1 MAEVLKPFAQKS
13 VAVIG
18 GGIAGLSAAA
28 NLIEQGISVTL
39 FEAAPQPGGRARRVN
54 FNNLALDN
62 GQHIL
67 LGAYHQTLALLSL
80 VGISETSVLLRQ
92 PLSLHIYG
100 AMRLKTCSYL
110 PAPLH
115 LLISFCFATGL
126 NFGEKLKL
134 IRFFIWLKSQGF
146 KISKDLPLLDFLDA
160 YCPSPKLTQTLWEP
174 LCLAALNTPIQQA
187 STQVFLNVLRD
198 SFNNKKNDS
207 DLLLPKTDLS
217 SALAEPIASYIR
229 SKGGLVMCNQAIN
242 KVEQSK
248 HGFRLK
254 SKSEQTF
261 NFSHVI
267 IATSPAHAENLGVA
281 LSMPVF
287 SYQPIYTV
295 YLQYPAETKLP
306 RIMTGFCNKLSQW
319 IFDRGA
325 LCSQTGLMSVVIS
338 AKGQHQDLTQTQLAE
353 TVVQELASAF
363 PELPPPLWH
372 KVIAEKRATFS
383 CTTALKRPAIETTIP
398 NLYLAG
404 DYVTS
409 GCALTE
415 YPATIEGAVRSGLA
429 CAAKIARQTQAKS

>member
-1 MAEVLKPFAQKS
+1 MAEVLKPLTQKS

-28 NLIEQGISVTL
+28 KLAEQGISVTL
-39 FEAAPQPGGRARRVN
+39 FEAAPQLGGRARRVN
-54 FNNLALDN
+54 FNNLSLDN

-67 LGAYHQTLALLSL
+67 LGAYHQTLGLLSL
-80 VGISETSVLLRQ
+80 VGISETSLLLRQ
-92 PLSLHIYG
+92 PLSLHMHG

-115 LLISFCFATGL
+115 LLAGICFAMGL
-126 NFGEKLKL
+126 SFGEKLRL
-134 IRFFIWLKSQGF
+134 IGFFIWLKVQGF
-146 KISKDLPLLDFLDA
+146 KVSQDLPLLDFLHRH
-160 YCPSPKLTQTLWEP
+160 CPSPKLTQMLWEP

-217 SALAEPIASYIR
+217 SMLAEPIATYIR
-229 SKGGLVMCNQAIN
+229 SKGGVVMCNQAIN
-242 KVEQSK
+242 KIEQSK

-254 SKSEQTF
+254 DKSEQTF

-267 IATSPAHAENLGVA
+267 VATSSAQAQNLGLA
-281 LSMPVF
+281 LNVPAF

-306 RIMTGFCNKLSQW
+306 RIMTGFCHRLSQW
-319 IFDRGA
+319 VFDRGA
-325 LCSQTGLMSVVIS
+325 LCGQTGLMSVVIS
-338 AKGQHQDLTQTQLAE
+338 AEGQHQDLTQTQLAE
-353 TVVQELASAF
+353 AVTQELASSF

-383 CTTALKRPAIETTIP
+383 CNSALTRPSTETTMP

-409 GCALTE
+409 GCALSD

-429 CAAKIARQTQAKS
+429 CATQIAGQNHAKS

>member
-1 MAEVLKPFAQKS
+1 MAEVLTPSAQKS

-18 GGIAGLSAAA
+18 GGMAGLSAAA
-28 NLIEQGISVTL
+28 KLAEKGILVTL
-39 FEAAPQPGGRARRVN
+39 FEAAPQLGGRARRVN
-54 FNNLALDN
+54 FKNLALDN

-80 VGISETSVLLRQ
+80 VGISENSVLLRQ
-92 PLSLHIYG
+92 PLSLHIHH

-115 LLISFCFATGL
+115 LLAGLCFATGL
-126 NFGEKLKL
+126 NIGEKLRL
-134 IRFFIWLKSQGF
+134 IRFLIWLKSQGF
-146 KISKDLPLLDFLDA
+146 KVSKDLPLSDFLA
-160 YCPSPKLTQTLWEP
+160 VHCSSPKLTKVLWEP
-174 LCLAALNTPIQQA
+174 LCLAALNTPIQEA

-217 SALAEPIASYIR
+217 SLLAEPLARYIR
-229 SKGGLVMCNQAIN
+229 SKGGVVICNQAVN
-242 KVEQSK
+242 KIEKTK

-254 SKSEQTF
+254 NKSGKTF

-267 IATSPAHAENLGVA
+267 IATSPAHAQNLDLA
-281 LSMPVF
+281 LNMPAF

-295 YLQYPAETKLP
+295 YLQYPAGTKLP
-306 RIMTGFCNKLSQW
+306 RIMTGFCNRLSQW
-319 IFDRGA
+319 IFDRGQ
-325 LCSQTGLMSVVIS
+325 LCGQAGLMSVVIS
-338 AKGQHQDLTQTQLAE
+338 AEGKHQDSTQTQLAE
-353 TVVQELASAF
+353 AVTQEIADAF
-363 PELPPPLWH
+363 PELPQPLWH

-383 CTTALKRPAIETTIP
+383 CTAELKRPSKETLIP

-409 GCALTE
+409 GCVLNE
-415 YPATIEGAVRSGLA
+415 YPATIESAVRSGVA
-429 CAAKIARQTQAKS
+429 CAAQIARQVHTKS